1 MNTPENNPGSEPM
14 ASAYLALRLER
25 ARKTLKRTQLAGSI
39 LIAVVA
45 IYFSIITYILVGF
58 FQPDQ
63 AARVAS
69 GMLTERAEQNGPVI
83 ASGVEREIPVLLR
96 ETPDY
101 LKRQLPVL
109 RKEMQASFVNE
120 FSAHCQSMSDK
131 VGANM
136 DNYIDDHKAEI
147 QNLLENGDDRDA
159 IRKQLPSFDDVVTD
173 FVQHD
178 ADGRDLKKQI
188 DELAVSLK
196 DIEKRMDRLANATD
210 LTPEEKKARRAL
222 AVIAKISASQAA
234 PTDLIEDDD
243 SGTPVKRVIAKKAAL

>member
-1 MNTPENNPGSEPM
+1 
-14 ASAYLALRLER
+14 
-25 ARKTLKRTQLAGSI
+25 
-39 LIAVVA
+39 
-45 IYFSIITYILVGF
+45 
-58 FQPDQ
+58 
-63 AARVAS
+63 
-69 GMLTERAEQNGPVI
+69 
-83 ASGVEREIPVLLR
+83 
-96 ETPDY
+96 
-101 LKRQLPVL
+101 
-109 RKEMQASFVNE
+109 
-120 FSAHCQSMSDK
+120 
-131 VGANM
+131 
-136 DNYIDDHKAEI
+136 
-147 QNLLENGDDRDA
+147 
-159 IRKQLPSFDDVVTD
+159 VTD